1 MNILLIEDN
10 SQSAKELIERLL
22 QCNGS
27 INILPVLQ
35 TVEES
40 IAYLNSNETVKPSL
54 IFSDVE
60 LLDGLSFEIF
70 RSINSV
76 YPTVFVT
83 AYEEY
88 IIESIQS
95 YGIHLIIKPV
105 ELDEVALALKKYNG
119 ISDHFSHQYQSFL
132 NQKNFIAGYEQD
144 KILIFKKGTEYKTIK
159 VKDIVYLYTDQK
171 LVFAMATDG
180 SKYLSTKNLKDVFD
194 ELPPGMFFKA
204 NRQTI
209 INKDFMDT
217 FRTVDKVKIEV
228 KLKATNNVRLPNIT
242 ISQDYAADFRRW
254 IGL

>member
-1 MNILLIEDN
+1 MNILLIEDDI
-10 SQSAKELIERLL
+10 QSAKELTERLL
-22 QCNGS
+22 QCNRN

-40 IAYLNSNETVKPSL
+40 IAYLNSSETTKPSL

-60 LLDGLSFEIF
+60 LPDGLSFEIF
-70 RSINSV
+70 RSIDSV

-95 YGIHLIIKPV
+95 HGIHLIIKPAD
-105 ELDEVALALKKYNG
+105 LQEVALALKKYKG
-119 ISDHFSHQYQSFL
+119 ISDHFSLQYQSFL
-132 NQKNFIAGYEQD
+132 NQKNFISGYEQE

-159 VKDIVYLYTDQK
+159 IRDIVYLYTDQK
-171 LVFAMATDG
+171 LVFAIATDG
-180 SKYLSTKNLKDVFD
+180 SKYLSMKNLKDLSD
-194 ELPPGMFFKA
+194 ELPAGMFFKA

-209 INKDFMDT
+209 INRDYMDT
-217 FRTVDKVKIEV
+217 FKTVDKVKIEV
-228 KLKATNNVRLPNIT
+228 RLKGADGIKFPPII

-254 IGL
+254 VGL